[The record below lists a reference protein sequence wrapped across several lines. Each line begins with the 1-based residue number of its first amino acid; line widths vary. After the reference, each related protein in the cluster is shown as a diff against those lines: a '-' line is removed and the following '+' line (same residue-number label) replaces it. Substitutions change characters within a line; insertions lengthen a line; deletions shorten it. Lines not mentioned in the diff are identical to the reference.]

1 MLAESINRYLKDKGI
16 KQSWLAEKV
25 GLPVTTLNGIING
38 KTQLKA
44 DLFIQ
49 ICRALEVP
57 PETFSEKSGAWV
69 E

>member
-1 MLAESINRYLKDKGI
+1 MLAESINKYLKDRGI

-38 KTQLKA
+38 KVQLKA

-49 ICRALEVP
+49 ICQALEVP
-57 PETFSEKSGAWV
+57 PETFSEKLGDS
-69 E
+69 

>member
-1 MLAESINRYLKDKGI
+1 LLAESINKYLKDRGI

-38 KTQLKA
+38 KVQMKA

-49 ICRALEVP
+49 ICQALEVQ
-57 PETFSEKSGAWV
+57 PETFSEKLGDS
-69 E
+69 